1 VKKVKADRH
10 QRVMEF
16 LDIRTLRRLFK
27 ALSADLNDYNRPKT
41 HALDSDIGDLKRT
54 YINMRQYQRN
64 RDGDPLMVPKSFAK
78 RAEKQIKVNLSAL
91 CATRKFNEVINIGGP
106 KTGTANYTKA
116 RYRGKPDVEF
126 NVGHLWYRNVW
137 HNLYQDDRML
147 SKDYIV
153 LKAEEYR
160 TNVQHVRL
168 YEVATYGIAEKE
180 MVHGWVGQTKLGKQH
195 CVFRT
200 DKKLAITAAQKLTI
214 DAINEQLK
222 GENHG

>member
-1 VKKVKADRH
+1 VSKPNTMV
-10 QRVMEF
+10 QNF
-16 LDIRTLRRLFK
+16 LDIRTLRRVFK
-27 ALSADLNDYNRPKT
+27 ALSADLKDYNRPKGYS
-41 HALDSDIGDLKRT
+41 LNSNIDDLKRT
-54 YINMRQYQRN
+54 YTNMRQAQRN
-64 RDGDPLMVPKSFAK
+64 RDGDPLRVSKNFAK
-78 RAEKQIKVNLSAL
+78 KAEQNIKVHLAEL
-91 CATRKFNEVINIGGP
+91 CSNRKFDEAIHIGGP
-106 KTGTANYTKA
+106 KTGTASYTKA
-116 RYRGKPDVEF
+116 RYRKKPDVEF
-126 NVGHLWYRNVW
+126 YVGHMWYRNVW
-137 HNLYQDDRML
+137 LNLYQDNRML

-180 MVHGWVGQTKLGKQH
+180 MMHGWVGQTKLGKQR